1 MTLGISYF
9 ESLYASNPDP
19 WSFDGRWYERRKHEL
34 TAASLPAARYQNG
47 FELGCSNGHLTA
59 LLAPRCSRLLA
70 VDWVEAAVRRAR
82 ERLHSQPHVLVE
94 RRRLP
99 DEWPNDRFDLIVIS
113 EFLYYF
119 SGGDLERLLKLV
131 QTSLLPGGALVTCH
145 WRHPV
150 AEHPVDGD
158 RAHASLNSLSNLRR
172 LARHEEQDFLLEVMV
187 NVHPDEG
194 RVSVAAATGV
204 PGA

>member
-9 ESLYASNPDP
+9 ENLYASNPDP
-19 WSFDGRWYERRKHEL
+19 WNFDGRWYERRKHEL
-34 TAASLPAARYQNG
+34 TAASLPAVRYQNG

-59 LLAPRCSRLLA
+59 LLAPRCSQLLA
-70 VDWVEAAVRRAR
+70 VDWVEAAVDRAR
-82 ERLHSQPHVLVE
+82 DRLRAHPQVRVE
-94 RRRLP
+94 QRRLP

-119 SGGDLERLLKLV
+119 SGDDLERLLQLA
-131 QTSLLPGGALVTCH
+131 QTSLLPGGALVACH

-150 AEHPVDGD
+150 AEHPIDGD
-158 RAHASLNSLSNLRR
+158 SAHVALNSLSTLRR
-172 LARHEEQDFLLEVMV
+172 VALHEEQDFLLEVMLH
-187 NVHPDEG
+187 VHRNDG
-194 RVSVAAATGV
+194 RESAAAATGV